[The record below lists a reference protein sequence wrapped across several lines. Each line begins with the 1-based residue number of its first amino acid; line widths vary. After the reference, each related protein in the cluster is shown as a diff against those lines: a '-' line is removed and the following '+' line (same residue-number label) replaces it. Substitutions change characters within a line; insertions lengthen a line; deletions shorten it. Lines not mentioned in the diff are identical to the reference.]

1 MKIPKRQRRRVV
13 RWMLKD
19 DARRRTREWW
29 EGGKLVMSVPADT
42 IEVEGCLWAQI
53 LPWGVFFKAKT
64 GTVRF

>member
-1 MKIPKRQRRRVV
+1 
-13 RWMLKD
+13 MLKD